1 MFVPALKT
9 FLRRRSA
16 DQNVEFQIFEKLKG
30 AQTISLAIWRLL
42 ANESQHCVNPAGSRA
57 KGLLSLANSLQT
69 IWDFDTVDVLST

>member
-57 KGLLSLANSLQT
+57 KGLL
-69 IWDFDTVDVLST
+69 TVSPTHFKQFGFTTQ